1 MKPLAAIVGT
11 ALAAGAA
18 WAASTTAWEMT
29 TRQDFLRGRFSNVS
43 LTADGRLRV
52 TAPWTTPFEDGQSA
66 LWTAVAGRDG
76 EIYLGSG
83 HKGRVIR
90 ARDKAVVFT
99 APEPE
104 IFALAVAPDGAIFA
118 GSSPDGKVYRI
129 ANGKAS
135 EYFNPESKYIW
146 ALAVGADGTLY
157 VGTGDQGKIFAVT
170 AAGKGEVYWDSGQS
184 HITSLALD
192 ASGSLLAGSDPN
204 GILYRVT
211 ARDKAFVVYDAALP
225 EIRAIA
231 PQPDGRVYVAALGGS
246 VAKRAAAVPATNN
259 PGGVVVTAPTTT
271 ITVEA
276 QAALDLKPKPDGPKP
291 SVQSTVTAA
300 PQILDL
306 TGVEKSAIYVVEPDG
321 TVETLWS
328 SKEEN
333 AFDVAADEGGLV
345 FSTDGGGR
353 VYRLANRLT
362 TLIEQTNRGEIVRL
376 LRSNSRLMAVAS
388 SPGALLAETV
398 GAPVVSGSYESP
410 VHDAGSI
417 SRWGRL
423 DWHGAGAVKMW
434 TRSGNSARPD
444 KTWSDW
450 SAPLTVPSGIPS
462 PNARFVQWKAELAP
476 GAELDSVSLAY
487 RPQNNPPSVKSV
499 TVVSQLAAAP
509 VSNRSATPT
518 PGGAA
523 YSITVTDS
531 GDFGASSLSGTS
543 TQNAGRPG
551 ARQLVIAWMVEDPD
565 GDPLTYTLS
574 FRGED
579 EREWKTLRA
588 NLAESSFTIDG
599 DALAD
604 GRYFFRVVATDRS
617 ANPAT
622 EAREG
627 ELVSAPVRIDN
638 TPPLVTMAREG
649 DEIVVRA
656 TDAASGLRRC
666 EYSIDAGPWMV
677 AEAEDG
683 VTDSPSETFRLRLSG
698 FKTGERLLTVRV
710 TDAGGNPGL
719 AKLVLR

>member
-1 MKPLAAIVGT
+1 MK
-11 ALAAGAA
+11 ALAALVFGGAA

-29 TRQDFLRGRFSNVS
+29 TRQDFLRGKFSNVS

-52 TAPWTTPFEDGQSA
+52 TAPWTAPFEDGQSA
-66 LWTAVAGRDG
+66 LWTAVAARDG
-76 EIYLGSG
+76 EVYLGSG

-90 ARDKAVVFT
+90 ARDKAVIFT

-129 ANGKAS
+129 ANGKAA

-146 ALAVGADGTLY
+146 SLAVGPDGTVY

-170 AAGKGEVYWDSGQS
+170 APGKGELYWDSGQA
-184 HITSLALD
+184 HITSLAFE
-192 ASGSLLAGSDPN
+192 ASGALLAGSDPN

-211 ARDKAFVVYDAALP
+211 GRDKAFVVYDASLP

-246 VAKRAAAVPATNN
+246 VAKRTAAVPATNN

-276 QAALDLKPKPDGPKP
+276 QASLDLKPKAEGPKP
-291 SVQSTVTAA
+291 VVQSAVTPA
-300 PQILDL
+300 PQVLDL

-333 AFDVAADEGGLV
+333 AFDVAADDAGLV

-353 VYRLANRLT
+353 VYRLANRQT
-362 TLIEQTNRGEIVRL
+362 TLVEQTNRGEIVRL
-376 LRSNSRLMAVAS
+376 LRANSRLMAVAS
-388 SPGALLAETV
+388 APGALLAESV
-398 GAPVVSGSYESP
+398 GAPAAGGTYESP

-417 SRWGRL
+417 ARWGRL
-423 DWHGAGAVKMW
+423 EWHGVGAVKMW

-450 SAPLTVPSGIPS
+450 SVPLTAPSGIAS
-462 PNARFVQWKAELAP
+462 PNARFAQWKVELAP
-476 GAELDSVSLAY
+476 GAELDSVALAY
-487 RPQNNPPSVKSV
+487 RPQNNGPAVKSV
-499 TVVSQLAAAP
+499 TVVSQLAATPAAG
-509 VSNRSATPT
+509 RSATPT

-551 ARQLVIAWMVEDPD
+551 ARQLVIAWTAEDPD
-565 GDPLTYTLS
+565 ADPLSYTLS

-579 EREWKTLRA
+579 EREWKTLKS
-588 NLAESSFTIDG
+588 NLAETSFTIDG

-604 GRYFFRVVATDRS
+604 GRYYFRVVATDRT
-617 ANPAT
+617 ANPVS

-638 TPPLVTMAREG
+638 TPPVVTMGREG
-649 DEIVVRA
+649 EDIVVRA
-656 TDAASGLRRC
+656 SDTTGGLRRC

-683 VTDSPSETFRLRLSG
+683 ITDSPTETFRLRLAG
-698 FKTGERLLTVRV
+698 FKTGEHLLTVRV
-710 TDAGGNPGL
+710 TDAAGNPGL